1 MAGGGGGS
9 IQRISTPVH
18 YLAHLFSGVLQ
29 MQSGAYYQAVPHYG
43 HGMKH
48 EAIGNDEKMML

>member
-1 MAGGGGGS
+1 MAGGGGS

-18 YLAHLFSGVLQ
+18 HLAHLFSGVLQ